1 MSLFSLSGKR
11 ALVTGASGGI
21 GAEIARL
28 LHKQGAA
35 ITITGRNKEAL
46 DALAVELKK
55 ERIFVVPADL
65 SNADEIET
73 LVTKS
78 EELMGGGID
87 ILVNNAGLTRD
98 NLAIRMKDQEWEEV
112 IKVDLESPFRLSRTV
127 LKGMLKRRSGK
138 IISISSIV
146 GATGNPG
153 QANYAAAKAGMIGMS
168 KALALEVASR
178 GITVNVVA
186 PGFIDT
192 SMTEGLP
199 EAIKKRLIDQIPLK
213 RLGTPKDV
221 ASSVVFLASE
231 EASWITGVTFH
242 VNGGMAMI

>member
-1 MSLFSLSGKR
+1 MDFCSLSGKK

-21 GAEIARL
+21 GAEIARA
-28 LHKQGAA
+28 LHQQGAWV
-35 ITITGRNKEAL
+35 TVSGRKK
-46 DALAVELKK
+46 DALEELAASLGND
-55 ERIFVVPADL
+55 RVFVAPADL
-65 SNADEIET
+65 SNSDEIEK
-73 LVTKS
+73 LVAKS

-98 NLAIRMKDQEWEEV
+98 NLAIRMKDQEWDDV
-112 IKVDLESPFRLSRTV
+112 LKVDLESPFRLSRTV
-127 LKGMLKRRSGK
+127 LKGMVKRRSGR

-192 SMTEGLP
+192 SMTENLP
-199 EAIKKRLIDQIPLK
+199 EAVKKRLIDSIPLK